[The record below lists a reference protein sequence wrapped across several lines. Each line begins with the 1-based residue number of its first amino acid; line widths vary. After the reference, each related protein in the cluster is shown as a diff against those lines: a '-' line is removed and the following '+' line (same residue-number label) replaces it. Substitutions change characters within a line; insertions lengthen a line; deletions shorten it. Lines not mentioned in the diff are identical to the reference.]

1 MTGGAVIKKSK
12 VKPGD
17 ARPLSQ
23 DAQQAPETGAEVQG
37 QAPGGASAGGGA
49 PGACGGEVKASV
61 HPQPDGTCVIEVTC
75 GCGNVIQI
83 QCITG

>member
-17 ARPLSQ
+17 ARPISQ
-23 DAQQAPETGAEVQG
+23 EAQQTADP
-37 QAPGGASAGGGA
+37 SAGA
-49 PGACGGEVKASV
+49 PQETLDAGTCGGEVKASV

-75 GCGNVIQI
+75 SCGNVIQV